1 MTRTVKKALTV
12 FLSLCLIA
20 AWLPTAALAAEA
32 TTVTA
37 SQAQAGV
44 ELTKITLTAANGS
57 FAETQEPTYYTFSAQ
72 DSAGVNIKVTGATQ
86 SSNSIVELT
95 VEPFTPTKSAN
106 FTITIDSNAF
116 DSSTPT
122 GESISTTFTIAGASP
137 PNVTA
142 AVTSELKAGKD
153 GGEVKLTING
163 GNNAFVSNSASG
175 YSIRNN
181 NNPYSD
187 LEIASVTAE
196 GKEATLTF
204 TGKPTAAVN
213 IKVLIPATAFQFQP
227 ATGVGT
233 AIATTN
239 EVPIQPAD
247 APAVTAS
254 ADGEL
259 NAGTEGTINLSITGE
274 DNIFVSS
281 PGEDLFTVKVGETEQ
296 TVTDAGDGG
305 GASTKLTF
313 TPSKEGAVSVEIMP
327 GAFTYQPEKN
337 VTATC
342 SITVSAPAV
351 TASVTDTPLTVGKEG
366 DIIVTAI
373 GSPFVS
379 GLENADYFTL
389 SGGGLGSSAHPTSVS
404 VSDNTATLKVTPTES
419 ADITVTSINKAAFQY
434 QPATDVTL
442 SGSNIVTVNAPTVIL
457 SGDSIVAGKTD
468 KVIVKIS
475 SDNAKFA
482 SGDIAGNFS
491 VTGTGISGIGV
502 KSVTV
507 TDSGSD
513 AITAEITLTAVP
525 AEAGTLQF
533 EVQKNAFT
541 PVAFDKVTVDID
553 VTQPTGSVSGALAAG
568 GSLTAGTNAAG
579 VKITLTAGD
588 DLRFQSSA
596 SQSDFTLNDGSEGL
610 SIESVEVGSD
620 GTTATLTLSGIPAK
634 GGSFTVTALQAAFVA
649 SPGEDKTTTDSI
661 TIGYPSITLTVD
673 PNYLAEEDDTVHAFT
688 LKADGG
694 TFKTP
699 AVLGDFSFS
708 GDITGITLNGV
719 SADGDTATL
728 TFTGSATS
736 TGKLTI
742 TVKPTAF
749 QYQPK
754 SDVLATVTVGQP
766 SGTLSAAPNGTL
778 YAGTA
783 ADGVTITVDITESQ
797 GLHFKQ
803 DMQPS
808 DFTLTGS
815 ATGGLTIQKVEFVS
829 TTQAVLT
836 LSGTPTTAGTF
847 QVQAETGAFHMAPG
861 AAITAEGDITVNAAN
876 VTITVDKNELQAGE
890 ADKTFSLNVTGAKFS
905 SPSGKVSI
913 DSQGSI
919 TSQLAVGQVTGGDA
933 SVTVTVTGKPDI
945 AGDLTVKIT
954 KDAFEPQPDE
964 DVTVTVPVAKG
975 EQKQEQ
981 QTETG
986 APGIKS
992 DTPLDKLAGAVL
1004 TPEELA
1010 KFNAGAEVIIT
1021 LKEEA
1026 LGDQVPADDKQ
1037 AVEAVAAG
1045 YTVGDYLDV
1054 SLYKQIN
1061 GGPETPVETTSSA
1074 IRVVFTI
1081 PENLRAANREYVV
1094 ARVHDNTATILK
1106 PVAATDTTI
1115 TVETNQFSTYAILY
1129 RTAVNTPTPTAAAS
1143 DRAPDTGD
1151 DTLLPVWTVLLLGCG
1166 AALVPAVCVL
1176 RRRTHR

>member
-44 ELTKITLTAANGS
+44 EVTKITLTAVNGS
-57 FAETQEPTYYTFSAQ
+57 FAEKQELTYYKFSAQ
-72 DSAGVNIKVTGATQ
+72 DSAGVNINVTGATRS
-86 SSNSIVELT
+86 SSNIVELT
-95 VEPFTPTKSAN
+95 VDPFTPTQSAY

-122 GESISTTFTIAGASP
+122 GESISTTFTIAGADWP
-137 PNVTA
+137 DITVNVTNGMQ
-142 AVTSELKAGKD
+142 AGVE
-153 GGEVKLTING
+153 GGEVKLTIN
-163 GNNAFVSNSASG
+163 NNNTFVSNSGYYISG
-175 YSIRNN
+175 DSMNLTIEN
-181 NNPYSD
+181 
-187 LEIASVTAE
+187 VTASD
-196 GKEATLTF
+196 KEATLKF
-204 TGKPTAAVN
+204 SGKPTASGTL
-213 IKVLIPATAFQFQP
+213 KVRIEAAAFQFQP
-227 ATGVGT
+227 GNGLGT
-233 AIATTN
+233 AR
-239 EVPIQPAD
+239 EKDVPIKAAA
-247 APAVTAS
+247 APSVTAS

-259 NAGTEGTINLSITGE
+259 NAGTEGTINLSITG
-274 DNIFVSS
+274 DANTFVSS
-281 PGEDLFTVKVGETEQ
+281 PGEDLFTVKVDGEEQ
-296 TVTDAGDGG
+296 TVTDAGTG
-305 GASTKLTF
+305 GASTTLTF
-313 TPSKEGAVSVEIMP
+313 TPGKTGAVSVEIMP

-337 VTATC
+337 VTATGDA
-342 SITVSAPAV
+342 ITVNAPTV
-351 TASVTDTPLTVGKEG
+351 TASVTNTPLTVGKEG
-366 DIIVTAI
+366 DIIVTAN

-379 GLENADYFTL
+379 GLDNADYFTL

-404 VSDNTATLKVTPTES
+404 VSDSTATLKVTPTES

-434 QPATDVTL
+434 QPETDVTL
-442 SGSNIVTVNAPTVIL
+442 SGSNTVTVNAPTVTL

-553 VTQPTGSVSGALAAG
+553 VTQPTGSVSGALADG

-579 VKITLTAGD
+579 VKIKLTAGD

-596 SQSDFTLNDGSEGL
+596 SQGDFTLNDGSEGL
-610 SIESVEVGSD
+610 SIDSVEVGAD

-634 GGSFTVTALQAAFVA
+634 GGSFTVTARQAAFVA

-661 TIGYPSITLTVD
+661 TVGYPSITLTVD

-688 LKADGG
+688 LKAVGG

-699 AVLGDFSFS
+699 AALGDFSFS

-736 TGKLTI
+736 TGELTI
-742 TVKPTAF
+742 TAQPTAF
-749 QYQPK
+749 QYQPNAA
-754 SDVLATVTVGQP
+754 VTATVTVGRP

-778 YAGTA
+778 YAGTL
-783 ADGVTITVDITESQ
+783 ADGVTITVDITKSQ

-829 TTQAVLT
+829 TSQATLT

-847 QVQAETGAFHMAPG
+847 RVQAETGAFHMAPG
-861 AAITAEGDITVNAAN
+861 AAITAEGDITVGKPNIKVSLSENDLQAGVEGGAVT
-876 VTITVDKNELQAGE
+876 VTITGSKLASDL
-890 ADKTFSLNVTGAKFS
+890 ADKITLN
-905 SPSGKVSI
+905 
-913 DSQGSI
+913 
-919 TSQLAVGQVTGGDA
+919 GGDDFA
-933 SVTVTVTGKPDI
+933 DLTVGGVTRNGDGSVTVTVTGTP
-945 AGDLTVKIT
+945 AVMGEIT
-954 KDAFEPQPDE
+954 LEFKTDAFEPQPDAA
-964 DVTVTVPVAKG
+964 VTVTVPVAKG

-981 QTETG
+981 QTEAG

-1004 TPEELA
+1004 TPEELT

-1021 LKEEA
+1021 LREEA
-1026 LGDQVPADDKQ
+1026 LGDQVPTNDKQ

-1054 SLYKQIN
+1054 TLYKQIN

-1081 PENLRAANREYVV
+1081 PESLRAANREYVV

-1106 PVAATDTTI
+1106 PVAATDTAI

-1129 RTAVNTPTPTAAAS
+1129 RTAANTPTPTAAAS

-1151 DTLLPVWTVLLLGCG
+1151 DTLLPLWTVLLLGCG

-1176 RRRTHR
+1176 RRRAHR